1 MLHHALDIKLAVASA
16 VALVAAVTDATTQPQ
31 GWEDISLK
39 ALLIGA
45 LVFVVRLLLKQQ
57 TDHKSEIRETWQ
69 MHKEEAE
76 KREVKVVSCL
86 EAQTQTLRKLCE
98 LTEEQTEHY
107 RSFVKAAVDAKLHQ
121 GAGDSVPRR

>member
-1 MLHHALDIKLAVASA
+1 MIHHALDLKLAIASA
-16 VALVAAVTDATTQPQ
+16 IALGAAVTDATANPQ

-57 TDHKSEIRETWQ
+57 SDHKTEIKETWAAY
-69 MHKEEAE
+69 KEEAV
-76 KREVKVVSCL
+76 KREEKVVACMT
-86 EAQTQTLRKLCE
+86 AQSEKLGKLCE

-107 RSFVKAAVDAKLHQ
+107 RTFVKAAVDAKLK
-121 GAGDSVPRR
+121 AD

>member
-1 MLHHALDIKLAVASA
+1 MLHHALDIKLALASA
-16 VALVAAVTDATTQPQ
+16 VALAAAVTDATTQPQ

-57 TDHKSEIRETWQ
+57 TDHKSEIRETWKQ
-69 MHKEEAE
+69 HKEEAQTREE
-76 KREVKVVSCL
+76 KVIACIS
-86 EAQTQTLRKLCE
+86 AQTETLDKLRE

-107 RSFVKAAVDAKLHQ
+107 RTFVKAAVDAKLNQ